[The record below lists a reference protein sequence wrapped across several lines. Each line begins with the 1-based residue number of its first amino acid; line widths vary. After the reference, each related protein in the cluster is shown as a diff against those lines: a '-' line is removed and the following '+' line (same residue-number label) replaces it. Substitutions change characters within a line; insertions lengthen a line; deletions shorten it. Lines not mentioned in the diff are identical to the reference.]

1 MTALDWSRVTDL
13 FEALIAE
20 PERKPALLEPEPAHI
35 RQEVSRLVAAHE
47 ALERARPE
55 AGSGRILRGR
65 YQTQTLLGTGGS
77 GEAWLCRDRE
87 SGDLVVMKVARHW
100 EWFRADLKQ
109 RFQAEVEILRA
120 FQHPGVIRVLDSG
133 ETEEGA
139 PFLVMPFIDGL
150 TLRAL
155 LDIGPL
161 NPESAASILEQL
173 GEAIAAAHQANVT
186 HRDIKPENIMVQAH
200 AEGSSRVFLI
210 DFGIALFADL
220 QQQCG
225 TTTRFFGTT
234 QYMAPEQLLGKPV
247 PASDIYAL
255 ALVAYEMLCG
265 QSLLK
270 ADTPVGL
277 YAEARQL
284 KASRMDTRLAGSVR
298 HLLLDALNPTP
309 EKRPGNAA
317 AFSRKL
323 AAEIRH
329 PVRRLPLRRSVLKI
343 ALAPAVAAVSGAAWL
358 NHEYGPPEPA
368 EKTVTYKAGQTFEQ
382 AGWSKAGHVDENVL
396 VFDPLSGNV
405 VGNSLTSAKQGG
417 YVFPFSKRMQRAGL
431 SRRWRAIFSI
441 RPVHGDSGFAVCFRE
456 AGLRFVGTAT
466 VPDEGEPF
474 VRLIQSYL
482 PRLKD
487 ARAPMQPGAKRLMKF
502 ELSFDPAR
510 HEASL
515 VVDGRLV
522 LEGYAGTTEYLDLPG
537 LSVGFGAFQSK
548 IGEGVFGDIGFV
560 MD

>member
-1 MTALDWSRVTDL
+1 MTALDWSRITDL
-13 FEALIAE
+13 FEALVAE
-20 PERKPALLEPEPAHI
+20 PQRKPALLEPEPAHI
-35 RQEVSRLVAAHE
+35 RQEVFRLLAAHE
-47 ALERARPE
+47 ALETARPE
-55 AGSGRILRGR
+55 AGSGRILCGR

-77 GEAWLCRDRE
+77 GEAWLCRDGQ

-139 PFLVMPFIDGL
+139 PFLVMPFIDGF

-161 NPESAASILEQL
+161 NPEPAASILEQL

-186 HRDIKPENIMVQAH
+186 HRDIKPENIMLQAH
-200 AEGSSRVFLI
+200 ADGSSRVFLI

-220 QQQCG
+220 EQQCG

-247 PASDIYAL
+247 SASDTYAL

-265 QSLLK
+265 ESLLK

-284 KASRMDTRLAGSVR
+284 KESRMDTRLAGSVR
-298 HLLLDALNPTP
+298 RRLLEALNPNP
-309 EKRPGNAA
+309 EKRPADAA

-329 PVRRLPLRRSVLKI
+329 PGRRLPLRRSVLKI
-343 ALAPAVAAVSGAAWL
+343 GLASAVAVVPGAAWL
-358 NHEYGPPEPA
+358 NHEYGPPQA
-368 EKTVTYKAGQTFEQ
+368 SEKIVTYRAGQTFEQ
-382 AGWSKAGHVDENVL
+382 VGWRKAGRVDENVV
-396 VFDPLSGNV
+396 VFDQFSGNV

-417 YVFPFSKRMQRAGL
+417 YVFPFSKRIQRAGL
-431 SRRWRAIFSI
+431 SRPWRAIFFI

-466 VPDEGEPF
+466 VPDGREPF

-482 PRLKD
+482 PHLKD
-487 ARAPMQPGAKRLMKF
+487 TRAPIQPSADRLMKF

-510 HEASL
+510 RRASL
-515 VVDGRLV
+515 AVDGKLV
-522 LEGYAGTTEYLDLPG
+522 LDGYAGTPEYLELPG
-537 LSVGFGAFQSK
+537 LSIGFGAFQSK
-548 IGEGVFGDIGFV
+548 IGEGVFGDISFV
-560 MD
+560 ME